1 MQFFL
6 IFGVTGKYFVLLKE
20 MHQFL
25 VVYSAW
31 LMLNALKRGLDTGY
45 VQLFGV
51 EVEYDLKSG
60 VNFGRRQGQ
69 NWLSGRDWVWLLSLW
84 LLNFNLRLCPFTFI
98 DIFLFLSQPFLQKQ
112 NLRLKL
118 LDLIPDPFNFL
129 LIQLLGLY
137 TQLIL
142 VNLLSIIF
150 DKSRNVFNFW
160 HKLIIGFLLL
170 LLFDLIR
177 QFGLGFLWG
186 RV

>member
-6 IFGVTGKYFVLLKE
+6 IFGVTGKYFVLLE
-20 MHQFL
+20 EVNQFL

-31 LMLNALKRGLDTGY
+31 LMFNALKWGLDTGS

-51 EVEYDLKSG
+51 EVEYYLESG
-60 VNFGRRQGQ
+60 VNFGRWQRH
-69 NWLSGRDWVWLLSLW
+69 NWLSRRDWVWLLSLW

-98 DIFLFLSQPFLQKQ
+98 GIFLFLSQPFLQKQ
-112 NLRLKL
+112 NFRLEL
-118 LDLIPDPFNFL
+118 FNLISDPFYFL
-129 LIQLLGLY
+129 LIQLLRLY

-177 QFGLGFLWG
+177 LFEFGFL
-186 RV
+186 